1 MTKKHTAAKV
11 GKAKTDRDIKLVLA
25 EHVTAI
31 RRLGKQTVANIIEI
45 GRRLTECK
53 DIFGPRGGFNSWIDN
68 HFGWSERHARNF
80 MHVYELAESKSENFS
95 ELKLPISAFY
105 LLAAPS
111 TPEPVRDE
119 IITRAKGG
127 EKIKHAEVKKRV
139 AKARPPTKR
148 SSPAAK
154 ASSSPAAK
162 AVAEI
167 AAMQATTVFDQYS
180 PAKVD
185 KLERE
190 VEKLQEE
197 KRALEIKNI
206 GLKSEVEDLTK
217 KTAADERT
225 GADGKEHQ
233 FRAGSANRRERYYN
247 AFLAR
252 AEIAVEDSKMEI
264 EPVSDAQWRDAI
276 EAAET
281 VVAAWTKTVT
291 RLSSLP
297 HPAGEAKEA
306 PVTAVTAPTS
316 APADDG
322 LDIPASL
329 RREVTKH

>member
-1 MTKKHTAAKV
+1 MPTNEEDLDDKKHTAAKV

-162 AVAEI
+162 AVAE
-167 AAMQATTVFDQYS
+167 AAEATARKREAAAQAQQDVGSGSSSELQR
-180 PAKVD
+180 
-185 KLERE
+185 KLAR
-190 VEKLQEE
+190 LEE
-197 KRALEIKNI
+197 LENANRVQAIKII
-206 GLKSEVEDLTK
+206 GLEADIEDLKARSLAAPSLQAAIELLIERAHHTIDSDYALPANVTFDAK
-217 KTAADERT
+217 DFTSVIDHLRKLKRRKAMESKPVETAA
-225 GADGKEHQ
+225 
-233 FRAGSANRRERYYN
+233 
-247 AFLAR
+247 
-252 AEIAVEDSKMEI
+252 
-264 EPVSDAQWRDAI
+264 P
-276 EAAET
+276 
-281 VVAAWTKTVT
+281 
-291 RLSSLP
+291 
-297 HPAGEAKEA
+297 A
-306 PVTAVTAPTS
+306 PVPAVTAPPS
-316 APADDG
+316 APVGDG
-322 LDIPASL
+322 LDIPMSL